1 MLNKTLISLA
11 LSAAFSA
18 SLEQGEDSLVL
29 GKDTINLL
37 TPTELQTLVSDGMTG
52 ELMTV
57 LSSLNKVY
65 VDLSN
70 LAEAYEA
77 LKVLNGVGK
86 VDCHDYFNDLDL
98 AGLKELI
105 D

>member
-1 MLNKTLISLA
+1 
-11 LSAAFSA
+11 
-18 SLEQGEDSLVL
+18 
-29 GKDTINLL
+29 
-37 TPTELQTLVSDGMTG
+37 
-52 ELMTV
+52 MTV